1 MKPENIPDLARYW
14 NEVARDFDA
23 IYTGDKGPLRH
34 TLDRWLRKDMYQR
47 FAWVLERSAGIQGR
61 TACDIGCGSGRFAA
75 ALAKQGAARVVGVD
89 IAPQMLGLARALAAR
104 QGVEQAC
111 EFVHADVLEWQTT
124 EQFDLVIAIGLWD
137 YIADPLPRLRVVR
150 RLSRGKF
157 LSSWPR
163 LWTWRTPIRRVRLG
177 LQGCPVYFFRRL
189 QIDRY
194 LQESGFRVR
203 SCEAIGKLYCVEAE
217 PV

>member
-1 MKPENIPDLARYW
+1 MKPENIADLARYW
-14 NEVARDFDA
+14 NDVAGDFDA
-23 IYTGDKGPLRH
+23 IYTGDKGPLRR
-34 TLDRWLRKDMYQR
+34 TLDRWLRQDMYQR

-61 TACDIGCGSGRFAA
+61 TACDIGCGSGRFSA

-89 IAPQMLGLARALAAR
+89 IAPRMLELARALAAR

-111 EFVHADVLEWQTT
+111 EFVHADVLDWQAT

-137 YIADPLPRLRVVR
+137 YIADPLPRLRVIR
-150 RLSRGKF
+150 RLSRGRF

-163 LWTWRTPIRRVRLG
+163 LWTWRTPIRQVRLG
-177 LQGCPVYFFRRL
+177 LRGCPVYFFRRP

-203 SCEAIGKLYCVEAE
+203 SCEVIGKLYCVEAE

>member
-1 MKPENIPDLARYW
+1 MKPENIAELARYW
-14 NEVARDFDA
+14 NDVAREFDA
-23 IYTGDKGPLRH
+23 IYTGDKGPLRRA
-34 TLDRWLRKDMYQR
+34 LDRWLRKDMYQR

-61 TACDIGCGSGRFAA
+61 TACDIGCGSGRFAT
-75 ALAKQGAARVVGVD
+75 ALAKQGAIRVVGVD
-89 IAPQMLGLARALAAR
+89 IAPQMLELARGLATQ

-111 EFVHADVLEWQTT
+111 EFVHGDVLDWQTS

-137 YIADPLPRLRVVR
+137 YIADPLPRLRVIR
-150 RLSRGKF
+150 RLSRGRF

-163 LWTWRTPIRRVRLG
+163 LWTWRTPIRQVRLG
-177 LQGCPVYFFRRL
+177 LKGCPVYFFRRP

-203 SCEAIGKLYCVEAE
+203 SCQVIGKLYCVEAE